1 MFSICDCMYVVII
14 GGKKDL
20 SISHSSLGFKSKGA
34 WTNFYIKLN
43 KPYDIFT
50 LYLGHIMKGDLIT
63 QHKSTIH
70 QINRMEHRGHGEVFC
85 SD

>member
-1 MFSICDCMYVVII
+1 MYVVII
-14 GGKKDL
+14 GGKKFPIVHLD
-20 SISHSSLGFKSKGA
+20 SSPMGPGLIH
-34 WTNFYIKLN
+34 IKLN

-70 QINRMEHRGHGEVFC
+70 QINRMEQRGHGEVFC